1 MFEWS
6 ATGNEYAFVYGANV
20 YYRPS
25 VKAESTLY
33 PISNDGQQFVV
44 FNGVPDWV
52 YEGKKSI
59 YIKITFI
66 YLISIDDFFVFIK

>member
-6 ATGNEYAFVYGANV
+6 ATGNGYAFVYGANV

-33 PISNDGQQFVV
+33 PISNDGQQFVI

-59 YIKITFI
+59 YV
-66 YLISIDDFFVFIK
+66 YAISIDDFSCSVNRLP